1 MEKFVNHD
9 IKILV
14 IRRGYRPITPHSN
27 SVFVRNR
34 IPNLFV
40 RRPEMTLPLSTKNK
54 GEWNTQRLL
63 GEPSAV
69 LLFFFF
75 LEGES
80 PCQKG
85 NLKMIFHDILS
96 HYFCKVQSYLEIE
109 GNFQKVDA

>member
-9 IKILV
+9 IKILI
-14 IRRGYRPITPHSN
+14 IRRGYRPITPRSN

-40 RRPEMTLPLSTKNK
+40 RRPEMILPLSTKNK

-69 LLFFFF
+69 LFCFVFFRRRKSMP
-75 LEGES
+75 EG
-80 PCQKG
+80 QFK
-85 NLKMIFHDILS
+85 DDLS
-96 HYFCKVQSYLEIE
+96 
-109 GNFQKVDA
+109 